1 MKNYLWII
9 LSTLIIFGCS
19 NNNDLSDAYGNFE
32 ADEIVV
38 SAELNGKIID
48 FPFEEGDKIDKDAF
62 ICQID
67 TVQVYLQ
74 KQEVLTKM
82 NALEVQEKIIF
93 SQIKQ
98 AKLELTKIQRDVNRF
113 EELVKNNAATQK
125 QFDDLLTNK
134 NIMNEKLMQAN
145 LSKEKVQ
152 QEKEALRINLLKIN
166 DQLSKSKVTSPIAGT
181 ILKKYYNNGEF
192 ITIGRPILSVA
203 DIDELILKA
212 YISGDQLSKIK
223 LGQEVQVLIDKENKE
238 MKTYVGK
245 ISYISDKSEFTPK
258 IIQTKTERISQVY
271 AIKIL
276 VKNDGLLKIGMP
288 AEVVF

>member
-74 KQEVLTKM
+74 KQEILTKM

>member
-74 KQEVLTKM
+74 KQEILTKM

-223 LGQEVQVLIDKENKE
+223 LGQEVQVLIDEENKE